1 MISHKHK
8 CIFIHIPK
16 TAGTSINEF
25 FFPEVKFGISP
36 PNYDIL
42 FGWCPVRKI
51 HMQHATARQMLET
64 ELITE
69 EQWNTY
75 YKFTFV
81 RNPWDR
87 AYSDFMWIQNF
98 SGVRGGFSSYI
109 KKSNEFGK
117 ILTNNEGPHYL
128 GDHLLQQTD
137 FFDFKGVYKPDFI
150 GRFENFEKDIQKV
163 LKQVGIRKT
172 FDLHKNKSNR
182 YLHYSNFYTNSN
194 KKLVEDMFAQDIK
207 KLGYVFENKRT
218 GIRNQLKRLI

>member
-25 FFPEVKFGISP
+25 FFPEVEFGISP

-98 SGVRGGFSSYI
+98 SGVRGDFSSYI
-109 KKSNEFGK
+109 KKTNKFGK
-117 ILTNNEGPHYL
+117 ILTNNEGPHFL

-150 GRFENFEKDIQKV
+150 GRFENFDADIHFIINK
-163 LKQVGIRKT
+163 LDIKEE
-172 FDLHKNKSNR
+172 FNLHKNKTLR
-182 YLHYSNFYTNSN
+182 YSHYSNFYTRSK
-194 KKLVEDMFAQDIK
+194 KKLVNEYFQKDISL
-207 KLGYVFENKRT
+207 LGYKFENKRV
-218 GIRNQLKRLI
+218 GFKNNIKRFI